1 MYRLMPVDAWI
12 DWVNAFRANGHQ
24 RSRQAAWGAPRD
36 WRPAVGGKLAGGT
49 VRKKA
54 VFGPQSADNFSELS
68 LMEKTL
74 SLPFQAEYEGS
85 IPSTRSNDFK
95 NLARG

>member
-1 MYRLMPVDAWI
+1 MHVSINAGGCMHRL
-12 DWVNAFRANGHQ
+12 GQ
-24 RSRQAAWGAPRD
+24 RVPRKRPSTVTSGGMGCSSRLEAGSW
-36 WRPAVGGKLAGGT
+36 GKLPGGT

-74 SLPFQAEYEGS
+74 PLPFQAEYEGS
-85 IPSTRSNDFK
+85 IPFTRSNVTI
-95 NLARG
+95 